1 LLARTWRQRF
11 LPTAVDI
18 TRYRIAGIEKE
29 MLMKNLVLATLLATS
44 TLAMAQE
51 WPAGK
56 RVRVIVPYPAGGGV
70 DFVSRVVSNR
80 LGEMLKTTFIV
91 ENRTGASGTIGADAV
106 AKSAPD
112 GNTILIASPAEVLV
126 GPISGQKTGYSAEED
141 LVPVTLIGETPL
153 VIAAHPSVPANSLS
167 ELIALA
173 KDAPAKYA
181 YGTPGNGSSMHYA
194 GESLNAIGKIS
205 MQHVP
210 YRGAAPAIAD
220 LLGGQVPIGMVGM
233 PPVLPFAK
241 SGKLHVLAVT
251 SARRSAAMPDVPAV
265 SELPGF
271 AGYRFTNWMGVY
283 VPAKTPQAVV
293 EKLAANIAQIVREP
307 ATREKLRE
315 QGVEPVGSS
324 PTEFASF
331 LRSERT
337 TYAKIAADRD
347 IRVSQ

>member
-1 LLARTWRQRF
+1 
-11 LPTAVDI
+11 
-18 TRYRIAGIEKE
+18 
-29 MLMKNLVLATLLATS
+29 MLMKKLVVATLLATS
-44 TLAMAQE
+44 TWAVAQE
-51 WPAGK
+51 WPDGK

-70 DFVSRVVSNR
+70 DFVSRIVSNR
-80 LGEMLKTTFIV
+80 LGEMLKTTVIV

-126 GPISGQKTGYSAEED
+126 GPISGQKTAYSAEQD

-153 VIAAHPSVPANSLS
+153 VIAAHPSVPANNLT

-181 YGTPGNGSSMHYA
+181 YGTPGTGSSMHYA
-194 GESLNAIGKIS
+194 GESLNALGKIS
-205 MQHVP
+205 LQHVP

-233 PPVLPFAK
+233 PPVLAFAK

-283 VPAKTPQAVV
+283 VPARTPQAVV
-293 EKLAANIAQIVREP
+293 DKLAANIAQVVREP
-307 ATREKLRE
+307 ATRKKLRE
-315 QGVEPVGSS
+315 QGVEPVGNS
-324 PTEFASF
+324 PAEFVSF
-331 LRSERT
+331 LKSERT
-337 TYAKIAADRD
+337 TYVKVAADRD